1 MSYITVTPSVQ
12 DFMLIF
18 YGLNVPKSFAVL
30 LTALVYY
37 MFQGIM
43 NVAAVSIM
51 VGYKNSATELV
62 SLVKKKKDATKS

>member
-1 MSYITVTPSVQ
+1 MEK
-12 DFMLIF
+12 
-18 YGLNVPKSFAVL
+18 GSFAVH